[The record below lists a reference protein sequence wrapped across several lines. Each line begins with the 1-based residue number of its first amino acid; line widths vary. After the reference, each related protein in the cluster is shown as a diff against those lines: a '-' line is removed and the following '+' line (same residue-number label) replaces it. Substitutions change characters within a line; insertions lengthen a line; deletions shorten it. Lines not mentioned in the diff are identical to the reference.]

1 MGYKIHQLDDLVTI
15 ALNFHLKFIGL
26 SSSNIYE
33 DTWFFIENFI
43 VSLMFLLL
51 LLMWV
56 FSQFMCILTNFTS
69 PEINNHVSL

>member
-1 MGYKIHQLDDLVTI
+1 MGYKIDQLDDLVTI

-26 SSSNIYE
+26 SSSNIYG

-56 FSQFMCILTNFTS
+56 FGSVYVHFN
-69 PEINNHVSL
+69 